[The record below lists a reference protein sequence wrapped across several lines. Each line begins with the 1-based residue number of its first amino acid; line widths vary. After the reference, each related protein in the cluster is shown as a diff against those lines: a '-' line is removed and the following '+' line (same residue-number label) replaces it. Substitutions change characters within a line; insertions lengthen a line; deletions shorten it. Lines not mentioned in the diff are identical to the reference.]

1 MGFWRWA
8 GEIAGYVGAPFTG
21 GATLVFAK
29 SARNA
34 VGDLIDQV
42 TGRKVGEDGDTNT
55 ISNKQNAENALTDEK
70 GHKETIERLEK
81 IEKKLGISQ
90 QENIEKI
97 NEIKKNREEEIKE
110 LIEKSKG
117 ASPEERKRIMDEIV
131 IKTKE
136 EQAAINKILQ
146 ESNNKLE
153 QKALK
158 TLEQANQAQQ
168 DGDKKQAAILFAE
181 AQKQQQTIK
190 EQNEIMAVLKK
201 KASEK
206 EQATKQLV
214 QSVNKTWY
222 QDLNFSSWQL

>member
-1 MGFWRWA
+1 MGFWRGV
-8 GEIAGYVGAPFTG
+8 GEVVGYCAAPFTFG
-21 GATLVFAK
+21 TSLVLAK
-29 SARNA
+29 SARDA
-34 VGDLIDQV
+34 VGDLINQV
-42 TGRKVGEDGDTNT
+42 TGRKVGENGATNT

-70 GHKETIERLEK
+70 GHEETIERLGK

-136 EQAAINKILQ
+136 EQEAINKILQ

-158 TLEQANQAQQ
+158 TLEEANQARE
-168 DGDKKQAAILFAE
+168 DGDKKQAAML
-181 AQKQQQTIK
+181 
-190 EQNEIMAVLKK
+190 
-201 KASEK
+201 
-206 EQATKQLV
+206 
-214 QSVNKTWY
+214 
-222 QDLNFSSWQL
+222 